1 MRRGALAG
9 VLLVVFGAALGATV
23 LREPIATA
31 ASPFQNVIIGNDS
44 TNPVPVAE
52 QNRDANGNVRVHEQ
66 GTAAVHEQG
75 TAAVHEQGT
84 ANVNVTNGSIPV
96 TGTVSVASAS
106 QRVMHVASNFELPK
120 NFALNTGFQDTSD
133 CRALAAFIKPGEL
146 SLDNSDVFIRTSVTG
161 TSIGDQ
167 QGNTGGIRT
176 GNVWYFAS
184 TGGVQ
189 FFAPK
194 AELVVINHDE
204 DNPRTLDDAWLICQR

>member
-9 VLLVVFGAALGATV
+9 VLLVVCGAALGATV
-23 LREPIATA
+23 LHEPIASA
-31 ASPFQNVIIGNDS
+31 ASPFTNVIVGNDA

-52 QNRDANGNVRVHEQ
+52 QNRDANGNVR
-66 GTAAVHEQG
+66 VHEQG

-96 TGTVSVASAS
+96 TGTVSVASAT